1 MTRNSGAT
9 RRHSPRWAVCCWI
22 AALHAIIGRG
32 DNAEVYLVELT
43 GLVFEGWAVNA

>member
-1 MTRNSGAT
+1 MNRIDGSR

-32 DNAEVYLVELT
+32 DNAEVYMTELM